1 MTALR
6 RVRCGQCDRLVPRDH
21 LAVDEPGAARSCEQ
35 CDDEALAATSSRAQL
50 AADLRDMRR
59 DQNDDP
65 ILPGF
70 RDSSDAAHQW
80 RRLVTTGWARFPE
93 LYEGRKE

>member
-1 MTALR
+1 
-6 RVRCGQCDRLVPRDH
+6 
-21 LAVDEPGAARSCEQ
+21 
-35 CDDEALAATSSRAQL
+35 
-50 AADLRDMRR
+50 MRR